1 MRYIIKRLVM
11 VFPMLIGITI
21 VSYTMLNLAPGDP
34 MTAMMNPEDMAM
46 LSDAQI
52 EAERDRLG
60 LNDPIILRYF
70 SWLREVAQ
78 GNLGY
83 SYKTGRPVLEMVIER
98 IPATIAI
105 AATAE
110 IIAATVGITVGIYSA
125 LRQYSFFDNL
135 FTIFSFF
142 AVSVP
147 NFFFALMGIFIFAVQ
162 LQWLPVFGMRTP
174 GSGSGLTWDL
184 ISHMVLP
191 VTALALP
198 HIASYMRY
206 ARGAVLD
213 AKSADHVRTA
223 RAKGLAE
230 KKVFSGHV
238 LRNAMIPMITIFTLS
253 LPGLIGGSFVIES
266 IFSWPGIGLMGFE
279 ALQNRD
285 YPLQLG
291 VTLILATLVLL
302 ANLLSDILYGIVDPR
317 IRYD

>member
-1 MRYIIKRLVM
+1 MRYILRRLVL
-11 VFPMLIGITI
+11 VIPMLIGITI
-21 VSYTMLNLAPGDP
+21 VSYSMLNLAPGDP

-52 EAERDRLG
+52 EAERERLG
-60 LNDPIILRYF
+60 LNDPIVVRYF
-70 SWLREVAQ
+70 SWLREVVQ

-98 IPATIAI
+98 IPATVLL

-110 IIAATVGITVGIYSA
+110 AIAATVGITIGIYSG
-125 LRQYSFFDNL
+125 LRQYSFFDNV
-135 FTIFSFF
+135 FTVFSFF

-147 NFFFALMGIFIFAVQ
+147 NFFFALMGIFIFSVQ
-162 LQWLPVFGMRTP
+162 LNWLPVFGMRTP
-174 GSGSGLTWDL
+174 GSGRGMSWDL
-184 ISHMVLP
+184 LQHMILP
-191 VTALALP
+191 VMALALP

-223 RAKGLAE
+223 RAKGLADQ
-230 KKVFSGHV
+230 KVFSGHI

-253 LPGLIGGSFVIES
+253 IPGLIGGSFVIES
-266 IFSWPGIGLMGFE
+266 IFSWPGVGLMGYE

-291 VTLILATLVLL
+291 VTLILACLVLL

-317 IRYD
+317 IRYE

>member
-1 MRYIIKRLVM
+1 MRYILRRLFLVI
-11 VFPMLIGITI
+11 PMLIGITI

-46 LSDAQI
+46 LSEAQI
-52 EAERDRLG
+52 EAERERLG
-60 LNDPIILRYF
+60 LNDPIVIRYF
-70 SWLREVAQ
+70 SWLREMVQ

-83 SYKTGRPVLEMVIER
+83 SYKTGRPVLEMVLER
-98 IPATIAI
+98 IPATVAV
-105 AATAE
+105 AASAE
-110 IIAATVGITVGIYSA
+110 IIAATLGISIGIVSA
-125 LRQYSFFDNL
+125 IRQYGFVDNL

-162 LQWLPVFGMRTP
+162 LNWLPVFGMRTP
-174 GSGSGLTWDL
+174 GSEGGITWDL
-184 ISHMVLP
+184 IQHMILP
-191 VTALALP
+191 VSALALP

-223 RAKGLAE
+223 RAKGLSDT
-230 KKVFSGHV
+230 KVFSGHV
-238 LRNAMIPMITIFTLS
+238 LRNAMIPMITIFSLS
-253 LPGLIGGSFVIES
+253 IPGLIGGSFVIES
-266 IFSWPGIGLMGFE
+266 IFSWPGIGLMGYE

-291 VTLILATLVLL
+291 VTFMLAILVLL

-317 IRYD
+317 IRYE

>member
-1 MRYIIKRLVM
+1 MM
-11 VFPMLIGITI
+11 VIPMLIGITI

-34 MTAMMNPEDMAM
+34 MTALMNPEDMAM
-46 LSDAQI
+46 LSEAQI
-52 EAERDRLG
+52 DAERERLG
-60 LNDPIILRYF
+60 LNDPIVIRYF
-70 SWLREVAQ
+70 SWLRELLQ
-78 GNLGY
+78 GNMGY
-83 SYKTGRPVLEMVIER
+83 SYRSGEPVLEMVLER
-98 IPATIAI
+98 IPATVLL

-110 IIAATVGITVGIYSA
+110 IIAAAIGITIGIYSG

-162 LQWLPVFGMRTP
+162 LNWLPVFGMRTP
-174 GSGSGLTWDL
+174 GTGNGMSWDL
-184 ISHMVLP
+184 IQHMILP
-191 VTALALP
+191 VSALALP
-198 HIASYMRY
+198 HVASYMRY

-230 KKVFSGHV
+230 NKVFSGHV

-253 LPGLIGGSFVIES
+253 IPGLIGGSFVIES

-291 VTLILATLVLL
+291 VTLILAVLVLL

-317 IRYD
+317 IRYE

>member
-1 MRYIIKRLVM
+1 MRYILRRLLL

-34 MTAMMNPEDMAM
+34 MTAMLNPEDMAM
-46 LSDAQI
+46 LSEAQI
-52 EAERDRLG
+52 EAERERLG
-60 LNDPIILRYF
+60 LNDPIVIRYF
-70 SWLREVAQ
+70 SWLAQMVQ

-83 SYKTGRPVLEMVIER
+83 SYKTERPVLDMVLER
-98 IPATIAI
+98 IPATVAI
-105 AATAE
+105 AASAE
-110 IIAATVGITVGIYSA
+110 IIAATLGITIGIFSA
-125 LRQYSFFDNL
+125 MRQYSFFDNL

-162 LQWLPVFGMRTP
+162 LNWLPVFGMRTP
-174 GSGSGLTWDL
+174 GSGNGITWDL
-184 ISHMVLP
+184 ISHMILP
-191 VTALALP
+191 VSALALP
-198 HIASYMRY
+198 HVASYMRY

-223 RAKGLAE
+223 RAKGLADQ
-230 KKVFSGHV
+230 KVFSGHV

-253 LPGLIGGSFVIES
+253 IPGLIGGSFVIES
-266 IFSWPGIGLMGFE
+266 IFSWPGIGLMGYE

-291 VTLILATLVLL
+291 VTFMLAILVLL

>member
-1 MRYIIKRLVM
+1 MRYIIRRLIL

-21 VSYTMLNLAPGDP
+21 ISFSMLNFAPGDP
-34 MTAMMNPEDMAM
+34 LTAMLNPEDMAL

-52 EAERDRLG
+52 EAERERLG
-60 LNDPIILRYF
+60 LNQPVIIRYF
-70 SWLREVAQ
+70 SWLRETAQ

-98 IPATIAI
+98 IPATLLL
-105 AATAE
+105 AASAE
-110 IIAATVGITVGIYSA
+110 IIASILGITIGTFSA
-125 LRQYSFFDNL
+125 LRQYSIFDNL

-147 NFFFALMGIFIFAVQ
+147 NFFFALLGIFIFAVQ
-162 LQWLPVFGMRTP
+162 LKWLPVFGMWSPQSPHTFN
-174 GSGSGLTWDL
+174 LDL
-184 ISHMVLP
+184 IRHAILP
-191 VTALALP
+191 VMALALP
-198 HIASYMRY
+198 HVASYMRY

-230 KKVFSGHV
+230 GKVFSGHV
-238 LRNAMIPMITIFTLS
+238 LRNALIPMITIFSLS

-266 IFSWPGIGLMGFE
+266 IFSWPGIGMMGFE

-291 VTLILATLVLL
+291 ITFMLATLVLL
-302 ANLLSDILYGIVDPR
+302 ANLLSDILYAIVDPR